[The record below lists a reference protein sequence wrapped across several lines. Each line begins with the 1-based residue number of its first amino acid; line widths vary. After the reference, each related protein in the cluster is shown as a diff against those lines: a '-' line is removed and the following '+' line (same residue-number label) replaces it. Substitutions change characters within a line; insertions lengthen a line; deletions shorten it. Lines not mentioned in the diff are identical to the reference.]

1 MGRDSN
7 PRDDSS
13 PSTHFPGVRLQPLG
27 HPSTAAPLGIVRG
40 RRQGAETSGGEG
52 QTQLAGPML
61 QYGELERERGRLVMV
76 VGRIIGWIFLL
87 IGLFVLSRDLI
98 LLGIGYDLFA
108 WLNTRHAAPIVLG
121 ELWYAINPASLQLL
135 QPAIQ
140 RHIHPALWDWVVQP
154 MLLWWAWPVFTVLGS
169 ALLLLCRRRGDRP
182 RRRRR

>member
-1 MGRDSN
+1 M
-7 PRDDSS
+7 
-13 PSTHFPGVRLQPLG
+13 
-27 HPSTAAPLGIVRG
+27 RG

-52 QTQLAGPML
+52 RTQLAEPML

-154 MLLWWAWPVFTVLGS
+154 MLLWWAWPVFTVIGG
-169 ALLLLCRRRGDRP
+169 ALLALCRRRGDRP